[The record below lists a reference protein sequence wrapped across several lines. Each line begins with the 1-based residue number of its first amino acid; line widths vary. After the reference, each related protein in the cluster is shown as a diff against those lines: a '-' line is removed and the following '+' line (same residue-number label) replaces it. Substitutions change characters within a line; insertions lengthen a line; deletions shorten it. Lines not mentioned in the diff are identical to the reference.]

1 MGPWRFGIFHAIRI
15 LIVRDTINRYIIV
28 RGFMGRSL
36 IGDGFISLQWM
47 SRDED
52 LAALGTRIRE
62 LRSRRG
68 WSQEGFADR
77 CGLDRTYVGG
87 IERGERNLA
96 VINLLRIARTL
107 EVPVGTLFEKVE
119 STTSR
124 Q

>member
-1 MGPWRFGIFHAIRI
+1 MAMLLIIRGI
-15 LIVRDTINRYIIV
+15 INRYIII
-28 RGFMGRSL
+28 RGFIDRGL
-36 IGDGFISLQWM
+36 IDDGFARLYQM
-47 SRDED
+47 PRDAD
-52 LAALGTRIRE
+52 LAALGSRIRE

-119 STTSR
+119 TLTSR
-124 Q
+124 P

>member
-1 MGPWRFGIFHAIRI
+1 VAILLIIRGI
-15 LIVRDTINRYIIV
+15 INRRIIS
-28 RGFMGRSL
+28 RGFMGRGL
-36 IGDGFISLQWM
+36 IGDGLARLRWM
-47 SRDED
+47 PRDTD
-52 LAALGTRIRE
+52 LAALGSRIRE

-119 STTSR
+119 AETRR

>member
-1 MGPWRFGIFHAIRI
+1 MI
-15 LIVRDTINRYIIV
+15 LIARGIINRHTINR
-28 RGFMGRSL
+28 GLMGRGL
-36 IGDGFISLQWM
+36 IDDGFASLHWM
-47 SRDED
+47 PRDAD
-52 LAALGTRIRE
+52 LAALGSRIRE

-119 STTSR
+119 STTAR

>member
-1 MGPWRFGIFHAIRI
+1 MVCG
-15 LIVRDTINRYIIV
+15 LINRGIIN
-28 RGFMGRSL
+28 RGSIDRGL
-36 IGDGFISLQWM
+36 IGDRFASLRRM
-47 SRDED
+47 SRDAD
-52 LAALGTRIRE
+52 LAALGSRIRE

-107 EVPVGTLFEKVE
+107 EVPVGTLFERVE
-119 STTSR
+119 SETSR

>member
-1 MGPWRFGIFHAIRI
+1 MI
-15 LIVRDTINRYIIV
+15 LIACGTINRGIITRDLID
-28 RGFMGRSL
+28 RGL
-36 IGDGFISLQWM
+36 IGGWFASLREM
-47 SRDED
+47 SRDAD
-52 LAALGTRIRE
+52 LAALGSRIRE

-107 EVPVGTLFEKVE
+107 EVPVGTLFERVE
-119 STTSR
+119 SETSR
-124 Q
+124 P

>member
-1 MGPWRFGIFHAIRI
+1 MRI
-15 LIVRDTINRYIIV
+15 LIVREIINRDTIV
-28 RGFMGRSL
+28 RGVIGRSL
-36 IGDGFISLQWM
+36 IGDRFISLQWM